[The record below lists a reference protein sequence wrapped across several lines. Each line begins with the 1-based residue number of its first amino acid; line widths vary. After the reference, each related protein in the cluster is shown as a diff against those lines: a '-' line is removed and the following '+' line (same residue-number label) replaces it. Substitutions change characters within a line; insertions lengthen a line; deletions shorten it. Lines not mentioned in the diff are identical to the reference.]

1 MGKGVRKSLQIMTVE
16 GPKHSHMKVYG
27 LHYLNLKSGGV
38 LSFLEAEKGSTS
50 QSLDS
55 PYLVQNVK
63 HSEYA
68 EAGWIAEQI
77 DE

>member
-1 MGKGVRKSLQIMTVE
+1 MVVF
-16 GPKHSHMKVYG
+16 
-27 LHYLNLKSGGV
+27 